1 MPRPSLLF
9 GHDDGAAGRRDLV
22 PEVVEHGGFL
32 RGARVNLL
40 NRLDVNGT
48 PGGPVLG
55 PKDGVRAVLRIAG
68 VLSGKVDGERLS
80 MLTEGSD
87 AAHAEGL
94 HEGADRP
101 IRLKRGG
108 RGIDERR
115 ARRHAVR
122 TALALLLMLGLAT
135 VPPGLPSSP
144 SGTVVLELEE
154 GTWNQGAWD
163 EAQSHGW
170 DMLRLASWTRAVAWA
185 DGDEGMLEGVSV
197 SVPAAISTSAFTDGD
212 DVRLRFEPRLPE
224 AATVRIANEA
234 NHLGARDLDLV
245 PLLPV
250 VQARA
255 VKWIDGMEGLPGLQA
270 VEPVMAV
277 SARNDHGA
285 GLLQEGDANGNVV
298 WSWGFNGSGVVLGTA
313 DSGLDLDHACFR
325 NGLNEVGLPGEAHR
339 KVVVLNTTVHDAD
352 APGQSDY
359 RHGTH
364 TAGTLACSPV
374 AWNGTEPPGSGT
386 ALAHGARLA
395 VADIV
400 GPDGWA
406 PPSFDALLGEAA
418 LAGAVVHSHSW
429 GDDTT
434 AYTARS
440 AEVDLWSLEHPWT
453 LAFIAPGNGGS
464 VLEPAN
470 ARNVVAV
477 GATTLA
483 TPLERWVGS
492 PSGPT
497 EAGTDGIGLLAP
509 GVGIMSAKA
518 DGLAASMNGD
528 LRPSSGTSMATPMLA
543 SAAAV
548 VQQMVEVGA
557 VRGTDLPVSL
567 QVDGLVTPAW
577 SDASLDGGALLGEGW
592 TPSGSLLRALL
603 AASAVP
609 LNASAAGGGSGHSG
623 LSNPQ
628 DGWGQP
634 QLDRLLNP
642 RPLVGGGWDL
652 APTVWVHD
660 SFRLLN
666 GTPEDL
672 LEDRLATVG
681 GTGMLAADPWNGSG
695 AVGPFLSEGGA
706 FTVSLSVAQG
716 QDLNVRL
723 AFPASPGPA
732 PVDDLVLR
740 VTLDD
745 GRVALAG
752 VDDGSDSR
760 LLQPEEADGTTEALP
775 TSNETL
781 RGVRIP
787 AAELTGVSEVRIDVV
802 ARHVTPGN
810 LPDHLGADGGRVGFA
825 LAVLGVERG
834 APSDGDE
841 DGVIDAEDACPDRAA
856 GTLDLDRDGCPD
868 DSDGDGVVDDED
880 ACPMDNASAA
890 DSDGD
895 GCLDD
900 SDNDGVQDPFDGC
913 PNSPTDPVW
922 PVNST
927 GCRPVDAPLR
937 MDVAAFPEALASGV
951 AFDVD
956 VLLLDDDGDEAR
968 VEAFLSVDGLPMP
981 ETAVTVEGLGV
992 VRLSWAAEAWA
1003 APWLRNGSLVLV
1015 HLSASTLNGSPEAM
1029 ASMLTPTTPVQSTYV
1044 EHVVALPGSPRAAP
1058 WPWALAASLG
1068 AALAAAALFGRRED
1082 GRLEDGPAD
1091 PFRASSLHVDNE
1103 E

>member
-1 MPRPSLLF
+1 M
-9 GHDDGAAGRRDLV
+9 GW
-22 PEVVEHGGFL
+22 
-32 RGARVNLL
+32 
-40 NRLDVNGT
+40 
-48 PGGPVLG
+48 
-55 PKDGVRAVLRIAG
+55 
-68 VLSGKVDGERLS
+68 
-80 MLTEGSD
+80 LT
-87 AAHAEGL
+87 
-94 HEGADRP
+94 
-101 IRLKRGG
+101 
-108 RGIDERR
+108 
-115 ARRHAVR
+115 
-122 TALALLLMLGLAT
+122 
-135 VPPGLPSSP
+135 
-144 SGTVVLELEE
+144 
-154 GTWNQGAWD
+154 
-163 EAQSHGW
+163 
-170 DMLRLASWTRAVAWA
+170 
-185 DGDEGMLEGVSV
+185 
-197 SVPAAISTSAFTDGD
+197 
-212 DVRLRFEPRLPE
+212 
-224 AATVRIANEA
+224 
-234 NHLGARDLDLV
+234 
-245 PLLPV
+245 
-250 VQARA
+250 
-255 VKWIDGMEGLPGLQA
+255 
-270 VEPVMAV
+270 
-277 SARNDHGA
+277 
-285 GLLQEGDANGNVV
+285 
-298 WSWGFNGSGVVLGTA
+298 
-313 DSGLDLDHACFR
+313 
-325 NGLNEVGLPGEAHR
+325 
-339 KVVVLNTTVHDAD
+339 
-352 APGQSDY
+352 
-359 RHGTH
+359 
-364 TAGTLACSPV
+364 
-374 AWNGTEPPGSGT
+374 
-386 ALAHGARLA
+386 
-395 VADIV
+395 
-400 GPDGWA
+400 
-406 PPSFDALLGEAA
+406 
-418 LAGAVVHSHSW
+418 
-429 GDDTT
+429 
-434 AYTARS
+434 
-440 AEVDLWSLEHPWT
+440 
-453 LAFIAPGNGGS
+453 
-464 VLEPAN
+464 
-470 ARNVVAV
+470 
-477 GATTLA
+477 
-483 TPLERWVGS
+483 
-492 PSGPT
+492 SGPT

-518 DGLAASMNGD
+518 DGLATSMNGD

-548 VQQMVEVGA
+548 VQQMVEVGWPY
-557 VRGTDLPVSL
+557 RHR
-567 QVDGLVTPAW
+567 
-577 SDASLDGGALLGEGW
+577 
-592 TPSGSLLRALL
+592 PSGR
-603 AASAVP
+603 
-609 LNASAAGGGSGHSG
+609 AAGGRPCDAGVVRCVPRRWGAAWRGLDPVRLPAPSAARCERGAVERLRGRRGSGHSG

-681 GTGMLAADPWNGSG
+681 GTGMLAAAPWNGSG
-695 AVGPFLSEGGA
+695 AAGPFLSEGGA
-706 FTVSLSVAQG
+706 FTISLSVAQG

-752 VDDGSDSR
+752 VDDGSVSR
-760 LLQPEEADGTTEALP
+760 LLQQEEADITSEALP

-913 PNSPTDPVW
+913 PNSPTDPAW

-1044 EHVVALPGSPRAAP
+1044 EHVVALPESPRAAP

-1082 GRLEDGPAD
+1082 GGLADGPAD